1 MTERRWLAL
10 ALALGSVAA
19 VAVVWFFVFRSSP
32 LEVTIHNATGGPV
45 GGLSLATDSGLR
57 TSVPDVAAGA
67 SVTSIPQ
74 LGGGEDS
81 LSLVDGEGRE
91 YLVLD
96 YFEGDPGGSATI
108 TITGASGRGLSGRVL
123 DERAAFPGGESAL
136 TMIAQ

>member
-1 MTERRWLAL
+1 MTKRRWLVL

-19 VAVVWFFVFRSSP
+19 VALVWFFVFRSSP
-32 LEVTIHNATGGPV
+32 LEVTIHNVTAGPV
-45 GGLSLATDSGLR
+45 GGLSLVTDSGLR

-67 SVTSIPQ
+67 SVALKPQ

-96 YFEGDPGGSATI
+96 YFEGDPGGSAAI
-108 TITGASGRGLSGRVL
+108 TITGASQKGLSGRVS
-123 DERAAFPGGESAL
+123 DERAAFPGGESVL
-136 TMIAQ
+136 KTIAQ

>member
-1 MTERRWLAL
+1 MTKRRWLVL

-19 VAVVWFFVFRSSP
+19 VSLVWFFVFRSSA

-45 GGLSLATDSGLR
+45 GGLSLVTESGLR

-67 SVTSIPQ
+67 SVALKPR

-81 LSLVDGEGRE
+81 LSLVDSEGRA

-96 YFEGDPGGSATI
+96 YFEGDPGGSASI
-108 TITGASGRGLSGRVL
+108 TITDASEQGLSGRVL
-123 DERAAFPGGESAL
+123 DERAAFPGGEFDL
-136 TMIAQ
+136 KMIAQ